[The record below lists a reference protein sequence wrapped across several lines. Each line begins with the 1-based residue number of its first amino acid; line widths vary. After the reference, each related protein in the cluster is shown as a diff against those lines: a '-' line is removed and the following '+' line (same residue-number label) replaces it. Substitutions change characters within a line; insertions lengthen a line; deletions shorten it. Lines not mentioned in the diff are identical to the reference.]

1 MVKMRKTWAR
11 PQLVVAELAHIYIS
25 TRARVGAGG
34 VIDVDECVA
43 TAVEARFEEEA
54 SEERRRCRRRRR
66 REEVAGGGR
75 GRVREKSLVDVA
87 LIYLRDVSSTVHT
100 SSTLDRSS
108 RNDIKSRSSVSFMS
122 SNHESMGTA
131 W

>member
-1 MVKMRKTWAR
+1 MWA
-11 PQLVVAELAHIYIS
+11 LV
-25 TRARVGAGG
+25 G

-43 TAVEARFEEEA
+43 TAGEERFEEA
-54 SEERRRCRRRRR
+54 SEEEKKK
-66 REEVAGGGR
+66 REDVEDDGEEGEGEVADGGR
-75 GRVREKSLVDVA
+75 GRVREKALVDVA

>member
-1 MVKMRKTWAR
+1 
-11 PQLVVAELAHIYIS
+11 VAGEE
-25 TRARVGAGG
+25 G
-34 VIDVDECVA
+34 
-43 TAVEARFEEEA
+43 FEEA
-54 SEERRRCRRRRR
+54 AAEE
-66 REEVAGGGR
+66 EEDAEDDGEEEGEEGEVADGGR